1 MREALEELIHPWFEK
16 SCTAVQEHPNQYSLC
31 TREAKPFL
39 LRVFVIGEVLNVT
52 FVSTV
57 LRGVLAHGHRV
68 FASYSIFIYGVNEM
82 QNSVAGGNNAK
93 KV

>member
-1 MREALEELIHPWFEK
+1 M
-16 SCTAVQEHPNQYSLC
+16 
-31 TREAKPFL
+31 
-39 LRVFVIGEVLNVT
+39 
-52 FVSTV
+52 

-68 FASYSIFIYGVNEM
+68 FASYSIFIDGVNEM